1 MTKELELFRP
11 QKSLILAYIRAKG
24 IDKVALYS
32 ATTLIPLLVI
42 YSFISEDMEEHRV
55 FANGKIKDL
64 KEYYGVKE

>member
-1 MTKELELFRP
+1 MNKELELFRP
-11 QKSLILAYIRAKG
+11 QKQLILAYITVKG

-42 YSFISEDMEEHRV
+42 YSFISEDMEEHREY
-55 FANGKIKDL
+55 ADGKIKEL